1 MRTYAYVFFLA
12 MSVVAAVPTERLGV
26 LSPRGRLKRRLQG
39 TALERTKAGDDCNVG
54 QSNSIS
60 GVAGYFKK
68 GYQCLQEAP
77 SQCKPYQCTKKEV
90 RVLSK
95 TSLMSG
101 MTKNFMAKTKDGT
114 YTITTDTPCTTG
126 YSCRK
131 SKIIGY
137 CSCMSDSSIAD
148 MIPSLPSTPSLR
160 LPDVSSLPSFFER
173 HRRST
178 LPKPS

>member
-1 MRTYAYVFFLA
+1 M
-12 MSVVAAVPTERLGV
+12 VAAVPTES

-77 SQCKPYQCTKKEV
+77 SQCKPYQCTEKEV
-90 RVLSK
+90 RV
-95 TSLMSG
+95 
-101 MTKNFMAKTKDGT
+101 AETKDGKWT
-114 YTITTDTPCTTG
+114 MTDDTPCTAG

-131 SKIIGY
+131 NKIMGY
-137 CSCMSDSSIAD
+137 CSCMSDSFIPD
-148 MIPSLPSTPSLR
+148 MLSDSLTVSGIKERLMHEVSVRALR
-160 LPDVSSLPSFFER
+160 HALR
-173 HRRST
+173 
-178 LPKPS
+178 